1 MNRDADYIFY
11 TLMEYHKYCRS
22 QNPDPAKSNQIFQST
37 VVSKFTPEAYNTLRR
52 FFGTNPETKS
62 DINLQLRAQK
72 FTSAGVA
79 VARRAIGTKG
89 DFREKI
95 SVLSEASKV
104 FAMGKETN
112 FYKTCTD
119 DYLELLKD
127 QEVLRTKY
135 GASEVAPE
143 SSSVVETISAIL
155 RYAAVNEREA
165 GRLLTDAEK
174 VAKKFRIPEKMHW
187 YTKVRAFAETGQW
200 QNLNKLADSKAKP
213 PIGFKPFARAAIQG
227 GRSTSEVLR
236 YIDRVVVPEER
247 YSLFCEAGIWK
258 RALEEAFK
266 LKDEGRIMDVK
277 SRCGSPEL
285 QLQADQ
291 LLARLA

>member
-1 MNRDADYIFY
+1 
-11 TLMEYHKYCRS
+11 MEYQKYCHK
-22 QNPDPAKSNQIFQST
+22 QNQDPAKANQIFQAS
-37 VVSKFTPEAYNTLRR
+37 VVTKFTPEAYNTLRR
-52 FFGTNPETKS
+52 FFGMSPETKN

-72 FTSAGVA
+72 FTSAGVT
-79 VARRAIGTKG
+79 VARRAIGKKG

-95 SVLSEASKV
+95 SILSEASKV
-104 FAMGKETN
+104 FGMGKETN

-143 SSSVVETISAIL
+143 SSSVIDTVSSIL

-165 GRLLTDAEK
+165 SRLLTDAEK
-174 VAKKFRIPEKMHW
+174 VAKKFRVPEKMHW

-200 QNLNKLADSKAKP
+200 QNLQKLSDAKAKS

-227 GRSTSEVLR
+227 GRSSNEVLR
-236 YIDRVVVPEER
+236 YIERITAPEER
-247 YSLFCEAGIWK
+247 FSLFCEAGLWK
-258 RALEEAFK
+258 RALEEAYK
-266 LKDEGRIMDVK
+266 LKDERRILDVK

-291 LLARLA
+291 LLGRLA

>member
-1 MNRDADYIFY
+1 M
-11 TLMEYHKYCRS
+11 
-22 QNPDPAKSNQIFQST
+22 FQSA
-37 VVSKFTPEAYNTLRR
+37 VVTKFTPEAYNTLKR
-52 FFGTNPETKS
+52 FWGTSPETKN

-72 FTSAGVA
+72 FTSAGVT
-79 VARRAIGTKG
+79 VARRAVAKKG

-95 SVLSEASKV
+95 SVLSEAARV

-135 GASEVAPE
+135 GVSEVAPE
-143 SSSVVETISAIL
+143 STSVVDTISSIL
-155 RYAAVNEREA
+155 RYAAVNERESS
-165 GRLLTDAEK
+165 RLLMDAEK
-174 VAKKFRIPEKMHW
+174 VAKKFRVPDKMYW

-200 QNLNKLADSKAKP
+200 QNLNKLADSKTKP

-227 GRSTSEVLR
+227 GRSASEILR
-236 YIDRVVVPEER
+236 YIERVVAPEER
-247 YSLFCEAGIWK
+247 YSLFTEAGLWK
-258 RALEEAFK
+258 GALEEAFR

>member
-1 MNRDADYIFY
+1 
-11 TLMEYHKYCRS
+11 MEYQKYCRS
-22 QNPDPAKSNQIFQST
+22 QNPDPSKANQIFQSA
-37 VVSKFTPEAYNTLRR
+37 VVSKFTPEAFNTLRR
-52 FFGTNPETKS
+52 YWGTNPETKN
-62 DINLQLRAQK
+62 DVNLLLRAQK
-72 FTSAGVA
+72 FTSAGVT
-79 VARRAIGTKG
+79 VARRAIGKKG

-143 SSSVVETISAIL
+143 SSSVVNTITAII
-155 RYAAVNEREA
+155 RYAAVNEREST
-165 GRLLTDAEK
+165 RLLMDAEK
-174 VAKKFRIPEKMHW
+174 VAKKFRVPDKMLW

-200 QNLNKLADSKAKP
+200 QNLSKLADSKAKP
-213 PIGFKPFARAAIQG
+213 PIGFKPFARAAIQA
-227 GRSTSEVLR
+227 GRSSNEILR
-236 YIDRVVVPEER
+236 YIERVTAPEEK
-247 YSLFCEAGIWK
+247 YSLFCEAGLWS
-258 RALEEAFK
+258 RALDEAFK

-277 SRCGSPEL
+277 SRCGNPEL